1 VCHEQQTSLTAS
13 NVKVIEQNRNYRVG
27 HRQGSRGS
35 NRSKH
40 RAMHDHEEPRPTCL
54 PRWYL
59 PVEQG
64 VIEMAE
70 DYESMTVAQLKELLK
85 EQDLPV
91 SGKKSDLI
99 ARLQM
104 LRATPKRSVKKQ
116 RHPKRHAVEDSW
128 DDEDWDDET
137 EDVYMVKQ
145 KPVLNDE
152 MKAALALRSAQKKK
166 TPSFRRTEWFRYKRL
181 SRSGWRAPH
190 GMDNKQRRNYKYRGS
205 LVRIGHGKVAAAR
218 FLHPSGFREVMVHN
232 VSDLEV
238 IDPET
243 EAARVGASVGGR
255 KRETIY
261 SRADELG
268 VRVLNRRRDV

>member
-1 VCHEQQTSLTAS
+1 
-13 NVKVIEQNRNYRVG
+13 
-27 HRQGSRGS
+27 
-35 NRSKH
+35 
-40 RAMHDHEEPRPTCL
+40 
-54 PRWYL
+54 
-59 PVEQG
+59 
-64 VIEMAE
+64 MAE
-70 DYESMTVAQLKELLK
+70 DYESMTVAQLKEALK
-85 EQDLPV
+85 EMGLPV

-99 ARLQM
+99 ARLQE
-104 LRATPKRSVKKQ
+104 AAGQADDVVEEEVSVEE
-116 RHPKRHAVEDSW
+116 ADEDDAW
-128 DDEDWDDET
+128 DDDDWDEDED
-137 EDVYMVKQ
+137 DVYMVKQ
-145 KPVLNDE
+145 KPVLDDE
-152 MKAALALRSAQKKK
+152 MKAALALRAAQKKK

-232 VSDLEV
+232 IADLEA

-255 KRETIY
+255 KREHIY
-261 SRADELG
+261 ARADELG

>member
-1 VCHEQQTSLTAS
+1 
-13 NVKVIEQNRNYRVG
+13 
-27 HRQGSRGS
+27 
-35 NRSKH
+35 
-40 RAMHDHEEPRPTCL
+40 
-54 PRWYL
+54 
-59 PVEQG
+59 
-64 VIEMAE
+64 MAE

-85 EQDLPV
+85 EEGLPV

-99 ARLQM
+99 ARLHEAAGETEEM
-104 LRATPKRSVKKQ
+104 VEDDAPVED
-116 RHPKRHAVEDSW
+116 VEEEDSW
-128 DDEDWDDET
+128 DDEDWDDED

-145 KPVLNDE
+145 KPVLDDD
-152 MKAALALRSAQKKK
+152 MKAALALRAAQKKK

-232 VSDLEV
+232 VADLEAV
-238 IDPET
+238 DPET
-243 EAARVGASVGGR
+243 EAARVGATVGGR
-255 KRETIY
+255 KREHIY
-261 SRADELG
+261 ARADELG

>member
-1 VCHEQQTSLTAS
+1 
-13 NVKVIEQNRNYRVG
+13 
-27 HRQGSRGS
+27 
-35 NRSKH
+35 
-40 RAMHDHEEPRPTCL
+40 
-54 PRWYL
+54 
-59 PVEQG
+59 
-64 VIEMAE
+64 MAE

-91 SGKKSDLI
+91 SGKKSDLV
-99 ARLQM
+99 ARLM
-104 LRATPKRSVKKQ
+104 EAGDE
-116 RHPKRHAVEDSW
+116 ADEIVEEEAPEQEAADDDAW
-128 DDEDWDDET
+128 DDDEDWDDDG

-145 KPVLNDE
+145 KPVLDEE
-152 MKAALALRSAQKKK
+152 MKAALALRAAQKKK

-232 VSDLEV
+232 LADLEA

-243 EAARVGASVGGR
+243 EAARVGSTVGGR
-255 KRETIY
+255 KREHIY
-261 SRADELG
+261 ARADELG

>member
-1 VCHEQQTSLTAS
+1 
-13 NVKVIEQNRNYRVG
+13 
-27 HRQGSRGS
+27 
-35 NRSKH
+35 
-40 RAMHDHEEPRPTCL
+40 
-54 PRWYL
+54 
-59 PVEQG
+59 
-64 VIEMAE
+64 MAE

-85 EQDLPV
+85 EAGLPV

-99 ARLQM
+99 ARLHEAAGETEEM
-104 LRATPKRSVKKQ
+104 VEDAAPVEE
-116 RHPKRHAVEDSW
+116 AEEEDSW
-128 DDEDWDDET
+128 DDEDWDDED

-145 KPVLNDE
+145 KPVLDDD
-152 MKAALALRSAQKKK
+152 MKAALALRAAQKKK

-232 VSDLEV
+232 VADLEAV
-238 IDPET
+238 DPET
-243 EAARVGASVGGR
+243 EAARVGATVGGR
-255 KRETIY
+255 KREHIY
-261 SRADELG
+261 ARADELG